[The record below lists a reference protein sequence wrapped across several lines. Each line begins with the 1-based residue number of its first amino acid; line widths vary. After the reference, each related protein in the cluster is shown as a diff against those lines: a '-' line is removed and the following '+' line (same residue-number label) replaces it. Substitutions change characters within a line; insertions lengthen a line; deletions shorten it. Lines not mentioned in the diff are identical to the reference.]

1 MNDALYSNAV
11 LQLAADIPHIGALA
25 EPEAS
30 VRKVSRL
37 CGSTIEIDL
46 KLDGDVIG
54 ELALRVKA
62 CALGQAS
69 AAVLSAHLRGASLA
83 EVEQA
88 RDGLRAMLKSSG
100 PAPEGRFG
108 GLSALEGARDYP
120 ARHQSVMLAFEAAV
134 EAVTTATETTTR
146 LTG

>member
-62 CALGQAS
+62 CALGQA
-69 AAVLSAHLRGASLA
+69 AASVFARHAIGASA
-83 EVEQA
+83 DEVLQA
-88 RDGLRAMLKSSG
+88 RDALRAMLKADGS
-100 PAPEGRFG
+100 APEGRFSE
-108 GLSALEGARDYP
+108 LSVLEGARDYA
-120 ARHQSVMLAFEAAV
+120 ARHQSILLAFNAAV
-134 EAVTTATETTTR
+134 EAINACRTTSTR